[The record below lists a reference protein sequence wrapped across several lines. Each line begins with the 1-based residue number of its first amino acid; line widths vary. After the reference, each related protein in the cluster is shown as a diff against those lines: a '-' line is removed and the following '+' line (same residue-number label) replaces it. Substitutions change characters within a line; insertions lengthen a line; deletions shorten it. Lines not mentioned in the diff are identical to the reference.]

1 MFSRTKSVGRLARS
15 VEIITQRPTIGS
27 FLSSGNSLNPFYTT
41 TQTSYFTPERHS
53 QTLRSAGGN
62 YDRHSIRSRY
72 RISTDTLAAAAADIL
87 SPPGRFP
94 ASCAYR
100 LPTLQSSH
108 HAMFEL

>member
-27 FLSSGNSLNPFYTT
+27 FLSSGNELNPFHGPR
-41 TQTSYFTPERHS
+41 QTSYLTPERHS

-72 RISTDTLAAAAADIL
+72 RISIGTLAAAAADIL
-87 SPPGRFP
+87 SPLGRFP
-94 ASCAYR
+94 AACADQR
-100 LPTLQSSH
+100 PTPR
-108 HAMFEL
+108 F